1 MRIMRNKNDW
11 MQKKSIIIILVV
23 LLLVAILAVAAE
35 LGMKSGGRPNKIIE
49 KITNGN
55 NNEDNSNSDSNNM
68 KEKDSE
74 KEFEDDTNSEL
85 NTGYGY
91 EMDVLSDKNNSTEEK
106 TVYEK
111 GYDLPVD
118 KQEDKTA
125 KKE

>member
-49 KITNGN
+49 KITDG
-55 NNEDNSNSDSNNM
+55 NEDNSNSDSNNM

-74 KEFEDDTNSEL
+74 KEFEGDTNSEL

-91 EMDVLSDKNNSTEEK
+91 EMDVLSDKNNSTEER
-106 TVYEK
+106 
-111 GYDLPVD
+111 LSM
-118 KQEDKTA
+118 
-125 KKE
+125 KKAMIFQ